1 MTSRERIN
9 LMTEQR
15 LRFRNIFI
23 IILAMFGM
31 LTIKAGTI
39 LSADENANLKEAANL
54 VKAVE
59 QKYHSTVYFHTDF
72 IQQIYPPYTTSPSAE
87 ATGRFSFAKPCLMRW
102 EYRSPEEQVVVTYPS
117 IGWLYAVKDKEV
129 QVFDTTSFYKSVVAK
144 AFLKSILESFE
155 ITEWSRSE
163 NDPET
168 FIVDLK
174 PKGDDAQIAR
184 VELVIHKP
192 DATLTRITVEDQAGT
207 KNVLIFTAQKWEKS
221 FSQDEFVPSI
231 PRDVAISTDRG
242 ESISYDEFMIKFK
255 EKKGALDCSHESA
268 IKK

>member
-1 MTSRERIN
+1 MNGKKPVVKTT
-9 LMTEQR
+9 L
-15 LRFRNIFI
+15 I
-23 IILAMFGM
+23 IILAMLGM
-31 LTIKAGTI
+31 LTLNPEKV
-39 LSADENANLKEAANL
+39 LPSDETANVKEAANL

-72 IQQIYPPYTTSPSAE
+72 IQQIYPPHTTSPSAE

-155 ITEWSRSE
+155 ITEWSRSG

-168 FIVDLK
+168 FIVGLK

-192 DATLTRITVEDQAGT
+192 DATLTRVIVEDQAGT
-207 KNVLIFTAQKWEKS
+207 RNVLIFTAQKWEKS
-221 FSQDEFVPSI
+221 FSQDEFI
-231 PRDVAISTDRG
+231 PNIPKDVVISTDQG
-242 ESISYDEFMIKFK
+242 ESISYDEFMRQFK